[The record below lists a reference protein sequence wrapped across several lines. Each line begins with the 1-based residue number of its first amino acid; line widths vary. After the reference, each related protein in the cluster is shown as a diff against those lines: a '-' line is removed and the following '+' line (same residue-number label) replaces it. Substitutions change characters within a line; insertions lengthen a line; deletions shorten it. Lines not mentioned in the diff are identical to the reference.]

1 MSVVIW
7 YDFAFTF
14 VVVVESLADVPRRHC
29 HRPRQLLRTA
39 SLSMQKKS
47 LEVNFEIVESYG
59 ETNGELEDGRMVKSR
74 MKTRWK
80 SVSIYI
86 DISHVHWQPESI
98 EGTGLRLPSLFL
110 DDDDDDFSRSP
121 Y

>member
-1 MSVVIW
+1 
-7 YDFAFTF
+7 
-14 VVVVESLADVPRRHC
+14 
-29 HRPRQLLRTA
+29 
-39 SLSMQKKS
+39 
-47 LEVNFEIVESYG
+47 
-59 ETNGELEDGRMVKSR
+59 